1 MSNLPSPIRD
11 FILALTDETLSPAFL
26 LLTGEG
32 ELVEWGGDLDAYGIK
47 GLRRNVDVTE
57 HISFLLGLLPL
68 GSDSVFLP
76 HIQTTSEVFADV
88 YLFKRDQGT
97 WVLLLDATADTAKRL
112 QLQQKLYDSRLE
124 VSDLEREGEALYK
137 ANAVLEGLVRER
149 TADLSNT
156 ILRLQQ
162 ELTERQHAE
171 KKRKEAEIHKTAQ

>member
-1 MSNLPSPIRD
+1 MSSLPSAIRD

-26 LLTGEG
+26 LLTDNG

-47 GLRRNVDVTE
+47 DLRREVDVTE
-57 HISFLLGLLPL
+57 HVSFLMGLLPL

-76 HIQTTSEVFADV
+76 HIQTTADVFADV

-97 WVLLLDATADTAKRL
+97 WVLFLDATTDTAKRL
-112 QLQQKLYDSRLE
+112 HMQQKLYDSRLQ

-137 ANAVLEGLVRER
+137 ANAFLEELVRER
-149 TADLSNT
+149 TADLTTT

-162 ELTERQHAE
+162 ELTERRHTE
-171 KKRKEAEIHKTAQ
+171 KKSAN

>member
-1 MSNLPSPIRD
+1 MSNLPAPIRE

-26 LLTGEG
+26 LLTQDGT
-32 ELVEWGGDLDAYGIK
+32 LVDWGGDLDAYGI
-47 GLRRNVDVTE
+47 RNLKLNADVDEQV
-57 HISFLLGLLPL
+57 SFLIGLLPL

-76 HIQTTSEVFADV
+76 HIQTTGKVFADV

-112 QLQQKLYDSRLE
+112 QLQQKLYDSRLQ

-137 ANAVLEGLVRER
+137 ANAVLEELVRER
-149 TADLSNT
+149 TADLTET

-162 ELTERQHAE
+162 ELKEHKPAD
-171 KKRKEAEIHKTAQ
+171 KREAEMRKHAQ